1 MHFNLD
7 QSVALAGFASA
18 AFHIKTV
25 PTRRI
30 TAHARFRQIG
40 VQIANVS
47 EQSSIRGG
55 VRTRRPTNRRLID
68 VDDLVQRKHTVKIH
82 ASIDLRSLV
91 IEELRERVE

>member
-7 QSVALAGFASA
+7 QSVALTAFASA

-30 TAHARFRQIG
+30 SAHARFRQIG

-55 VRTRRPTNRRLID
+55 VRTRCPTDRRLMD
-68 VDDLVQRKHTVKIH
+68 VDDLVQRRYIVTIH
-82 ASIDLRSLV
+82 ASIDLRFFV